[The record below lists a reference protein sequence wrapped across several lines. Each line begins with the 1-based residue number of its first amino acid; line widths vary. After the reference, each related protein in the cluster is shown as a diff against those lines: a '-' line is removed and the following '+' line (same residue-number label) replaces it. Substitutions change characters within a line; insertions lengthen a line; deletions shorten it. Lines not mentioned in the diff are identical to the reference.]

1 MNKKIILS
9 LSGGETSGMLAYN
22 LFTSGFDVTYLFANT
37 GLENNETLDFIHNM
51 EKEWGISVV
60 WLEAVVNPKHG
71 QGITHRVTS
80 YEKAFRANQY
90 KDPDHPYHA
99 FVRKSGIPNQTYKQC
114 SDRLK
119 QLVIEDYKK
128 KNGLSGVK
136 HALGMRFDE
145 PRRVFPPAGR
155 KVLDLL
161 KHDDNGYHFRSDQR
175 NIELRNLNKLIAK
188 GVEHKPVTDS
198 YELAWISFSGAVVN
212 KKFVEQVSSKKLAN
226 KFSDANLTMDN
237 VRAVEGYVKKINDFN
252 LCYPLYDMYEQDK
265 QDVKEFW
272 SNQSFGLGLEDHEG
286 NCQTC
291 WKKSDKKLWLLAIE
305 HPERFEAFRW
315 LEQQYQNVKPNNNGN
330 PRLFFRKHRSVDM
343 IIGESKL
350 YDAYTLRK
358 MIGANPEL
366 DAGCSE
372 SCEAYGE

>member
-1 MNKKIILS
+1 MKKIILS

-90 KDPDHPYHA
+90 KDPEHPYHA

-128 KNGLSGVK
+128 KNGLTGVK

-145 PRRVFPPAGR
+145 PNRVCSAPVR
-155 KVLDLL
+155 KAIEATPFDDFDFRC
-161 KHDDNGYHFRSDQR
+161 KHRNDNL
-175 NIELRNLNKLIAK
+175 EKLEAMISLGK
-188 GVEHKPVTDS
+188 LSVEPSQLEAIK
-198 YELAWISFSGAVVN
+198 N
-212 KKFVEQVSSKKLAN
+212 
-226 KFSDANLTMDN
+226 
-237 VRAVEGYVKKINDFN
+237 YVKKIDKFN

-272 SNQSFGLGLEDHEG
+272 SNQSFSLGLEDHEG

-305 HPERFEAFRW
+305 HPERFEAFAW
-315 LEQQYQNVKPNNNGN
+315 FEKQYQNVKPNNNGN
-330 PRLFFRKHRSVDM
+330 PRLFFRKHRSVEM

-372 SCEAYGE
+372 SCEAYGD

>member
-1 MNKKIILS
+1 MKKKIILS
-9 LSGGETSGMLAYN
+9 LSGGESSGVLAYN
-22 LFTSGFDVTYLFANT
+22 LFTSGFDVVYIFANT

-51 EKEWGISVV
+51 EKEWGVNVV

-71 QGITHRVTS
+71 EGITHRVTS

-90 KDPDHPYHA
+90 KDSDHPYHA
-99 FVRKSGIPNQTYKQC
+99 FIRKCGIPNQTYKQC

-128 KNGLSGVK
+128 KNGLQGVK
-136 HALGMRFDE
+136 HALGMRLDE
-145 PRRVFPPAGR
+145 PNRVCPAQVR
-155 KVLDLL
+155 KAIE
-161 KHDDNGYHFRSDQR
+161 KTPFDDFDFRNEYR
-175 NIELRNLNKLIAK
+175 NENIEKLEAMVELGKLELEDGQLNLIQN
-188 GVEHKPVTDS
+188 
-198 YELAWISFSGAVVN
+198 
-212 KKFVEQVSSKKLAN
+212 
-226 KFSDANLTMDN
+226 
-237 VRAVEGYVKKINDFN
+237 YVKKINRFN
-252 LCYPLYDMYEQDK
+252 LCYPLYDMYQQDK

-272 SNQSFGLGLEDHEG
+272 SNQPFGLGLEDHEG

-305 HPERFEAFRW
+305 QPERFEAFKW
-315 LEQQYQNVKPNNNGN
+315 FENQYKDIKPNRNGN

-350 YDAYTLRK
+350 FDAYTLRK